1 LEAVGLVQQ
10 LEVDPCLFIS
20 DKVICL
26 VYVDDT
32 LLFAKDM
39 KDIDEVLAKLQAPPH
54 NMLLE
59 EEDDVAGFLGVHIQ
73 RDNKKGEVS
82 LTQVGLI
89 DRIIEA
95 LQIDDLPPL
104 DTPADDVLGKDL
116 DGDPPDCAF
125 NYPSVIGMLWYVEA
139 HSRPDIG
146 FAVSQAARFAFSPK
160 RTHELALIR
169 IGQYL
174 KGTREDGLIL
184 KPTDV
189 TQLNMDVYVD
199 SDFMGLYGRELR
211 SDPTNVKSRTGY
223 VICLNSCPIIWSSKL
238 QESIALSTMMAEYYA
253 LSTAMRE
260 VLPLR
265 NLVLTVAG
273 GCGLNEHCLTTF
285 KTTVHEDN
293 SGALALAL
301 LEPGQHTARSKF
313 YDVKVHWFRSH
324 LKPNNIEVKKIDTKI
339 QLADIFTKPLTCDVF
354 APLRKL
360 LMGW

>member
-1 LEAVGLVQQ
+1 
-10 LEVDPCLFIS
+10 
-20 DKVICL
+20 L

-32 LLFAKDM
+32 LLFAKKM
-39 KDIDEVLAKLQAPPH
+39 QDIEEVLAKLQDEPH

-59 EEDDVAGFLGVHIQ
+59 EEDDVAGFLGVHIE
-73 RDNKKGEVS
+73 RDDKKGEVT

-95 LQIDDLPPL
+95 LQIDELPPVG
-104 DTPADDVLGKDL
+104 TPADDVLGKDL

-125 NYPSVIGMLWYVEA
+125 NYPSVIGMLWYVES

-160 RTHELALIR
+160 RSHELALIR
-169 IGQYL
+169 VGQYL
-174 KGTREDGLIL
+174 KATRECGLTM

-189 TQLNMDVYVD
+189 TQLQMDVYVD

-223 VICLNSCPIIWSSKL
+223 VICMNSCPIIWSSKL

-260 VLPLR
+260 VIPLR
-265 NLVLTVAG
+265 NLVATVAA
-273 GCGLNEHCLTTF
+273 GCGLDEHCLTTF

-293 SGALALAL
+293 SGALALAN

-324 LKPNNIEVKKIDTKI
+324 LKPNNIVVQKIDTKI